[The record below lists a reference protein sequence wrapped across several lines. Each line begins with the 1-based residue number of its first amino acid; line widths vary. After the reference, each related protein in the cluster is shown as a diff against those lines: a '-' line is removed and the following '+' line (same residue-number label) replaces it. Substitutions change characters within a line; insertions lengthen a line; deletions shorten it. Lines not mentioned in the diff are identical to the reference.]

1 MVTASHEQGHERFGL
16 NGPGAAGH
24 HLKKIYKVPGGVHKN
39 NDVRLVTIPL
49 QPRHQKSGQKH
60 KLPRAEQILEAA
72 GSGSDMT
79 G

>member
-1 MVTASHEQGHERFGL
+1 MCSKVGHDFERNTTWLRPVTS
-16 NGPGAAGH
+16 
-24 HLKKIYKVPGGVHKN
+24 KVPGGVHKN
-39 NDVRLVTIPL
+39 NDVRLVTIPP

>member
-1 MVTASHEQGHERFGL
+1 MM
-16 NGPGAAGH
+16 
-24 HLKKIYKVPGGVHKN
+24 KIYKVPGGVHKN
-39 NDVRLVTIPL
+39 NDVRLVTIPP